1 MKELWFSS
9 VASLPAICPLPWL
22 KIGWW
27 QYVRLPKV
35 LWHVFLDSR
44 LVRQVT
50 TELHHQVTYLT
61 RLDIQPQGKL
71 SSNECTE
78 CWRVLIIYHN
88 ILSNMYNDIQC
99 IWDQMTEKCNCLAQS
114 TAKQL
119 NIKPSKTNACRTP
132 LSLNSCLG
140 PGSHDHRICR
150 ARWAQWYG
158 LPKARQ

>member
-9 VASLPAICPLPWL
+9 VASLPAICPLPWR
-22 KIGWW
+22 

-35 LWHVFLDSR
+35 LFAMFSSTPV
-44 LVRQVT
+44 LVRQVA

-71 SSNECTE
+71 SSFETHFRINECTE
-78 CWRVLIIYHN
+78 CWPVLSIYCN
-88 ILSNMYNDIQC
+88 ILSNMYNDVQC
-99 IWDQMTEKCNCLAQS
+99 IWDQMTEKCNCLAH
-114 TAKQL
+114 QL
-119 NIKPSKTNACRTP
+119 QNSYIK
-132 LSLNSCLG
+132 SCLG
-140 PGSHDHRICR
+140 SGSHDHRICR

>member
-1 MKELWFSS
+1 MVLQRCEPPGYLSF
-9 VASLPAICPLPWL
+9 ALALF
-22 KIGWW
+22 GWW

-44 LVRQVT
+44 FVRQVA

-78 CWRVLIIYHN
+78 CWPLLIIYCN
-88 ILSNMYNDIQC
+88 ILSNMYNDVQC
-99 IWDQMTEKCNCLAQS
+99 IYMGPNDWKMQLLGTS